1 MIYTNVWQ
9 IYRYHNYKQQML
21 SDIARTKKRD
31 LDINFAILKCILKC
45 YYILREEL
53 IGVKKHESSLKTEAY
68 LD

>member
-45 YYILREEL
+45 YYIL
-53 IGVKKHESSLKTEAY
+53 
-68 LD
+68 